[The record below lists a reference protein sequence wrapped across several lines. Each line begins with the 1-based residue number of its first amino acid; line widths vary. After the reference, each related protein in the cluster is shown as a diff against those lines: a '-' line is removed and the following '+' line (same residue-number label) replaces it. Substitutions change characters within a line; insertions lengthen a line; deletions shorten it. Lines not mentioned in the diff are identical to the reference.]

1 MPVGPGLPSSLVH
14 TLQFTPVRSPCAALS
29 SLVAPGQG
37 QLLLQVCIFSL
48 FFRLSHTHTHKHTLA
63 HARTRSYIYGKLLL
77 LMIIA
82 GCTASVVSVPARGI
96 RLLLSLPV
104 FGCLLLLLLC
114 LFVVFFDSLHSL
126 FSLFSVYLAVHWHCQ
141 CHCCHCSCR
150 FLFACAV
157 FFISLYSP
165 IFCCCFYFY
174 FYYFYLIAFSHVA
187 VVVAVGGAYHFRCC
201 LNCFTDFLLLS
212 LSLSTCGAFFI
223 IHRFFGIFMMFT
235 LWRHDGASVVVGHW
249 SKISCLQPR
258 FAHGESNRIRPSIWG
273 RVKQVN
279 MKQTE
284 RMINKHILH
293 TLLGRKFLKLLVNLF
308 EGISIYS
315 LAYSRILSSGG
326 FQREFD
332 FLLGECF
339 FSWNLNCEMV

>member
-1 MPVGPGLPSSLVH
+1 
-14 TLQFTPVRSPCAALS
+14 
-29 SLVAPGQG
+29 
-37 QLLLQVCIFSL
+37 
-48 FFRLSHTHTHKHTLA
+48 
-63 HARTRSYIYGKLLL
+63 
-77 LMIIA
+77 MIIA

-157 FFISLYSP
+157 FFISLYSA

-212 LSLSTCGAFFI
+212 LSLHMRCVFLFFI
-223 IHRFFGIFMMFT
+223 VFSAFLWCLHYDVMTGHLLSLVIDRKSAVCSRVSHMAKAIEFDPQFG
-235 LWRHDGASVVVGHW
+235 GALSRLIW
-249 SKISCLQPR
+249 SK
-258 FAHGESNRIRPSIWG
+258 HNVW
-273 RVKQVN
+273 
-279 MKQTE
+279 
-284 RMINKHILH
+284 
-293 TLLGRKFLKLLVNLF
+293 
-308 EGISIYS
+308 
-315 LAYSRILSSGG
+315 
-326 FQREFD
+326 
-332 FLLGECF
+332 
-339 FSWNLNCEMV
+339 

>member
-37 QLLLQVCIFSL
+37 QLLLPVCIFSL
-48 FFRLSHTHTHKHTLA
+48 FFSTVTHSHTDIHTHTLA

-157 FFISLYSP
+157 FFLFLFTLP
-165 IFCCCFYFY
+165 FF
-174 FYYFYLIAFSHVA
+174 VA
-187 VVVAVGGAYHFRCC
+187 VFI
-201 LNCFTDFLLLS
+201 FIFI
-212 LSLSTCGAFFI
+212 FFI
-223 IHRFFGIFMMFT
+223 
-235 LWRHDGASVVVGHW
+235 
-249 SKISCLQPR
+249 
-258 FAHGESNRIRPSIWG
+258 
-273 RVKQVN
+273 
-279 MKQTE
+279 
-284 RMINKHILH
+284 
-293 TLLGRKFLKLLVNLF
+293 
-308 EGISIYS
+308 
-315 LAYSRILSSGG
+315 
-326 FQREFD
+326 
-332 FLLGECF
+332 
-339 FSWNLNCEMV
+339 